1 MNRQQRRLE
10 QKQIKKTIKAISG
23 IMANNLKVNTPTL
36 MKSLNVSDDMLDDYK
51 KHINKQIENQG
62 LDGM

>member
-10 QKQIKKTIKAISG
+10 QKQTKKLIKIMSG
-23 IMANNLKVNTPTL
+23 IMANNLKLNSPTL
-36 MKSLNVSDDMLDDYK
+36 MKALDVSDDMLEDYK

>member
-23 IMANNLKVNTPTL
+23 IMANNLKVNTPNL

>member
-10 QKQIKKTIKAISG
+10 QKQTKKFIKVMSG
-23 IMANNLKVNTPTL
+23 IMANNQKLNSPTL

-51 KHINKQIENQG
+51 KHINNQIENQG